1 VRGFPKKIAPD
12 FDPKRAVA
20 GAIVTTLCF
29 DGKPRT
35 L

>member
-1 VRGFPKKIAPD
+1 MGFPKKIARD
-12 FDPKRAVA
+12 FDPNPAVA
-20 GAIVTTLCF
+20 GAIVTTLRF